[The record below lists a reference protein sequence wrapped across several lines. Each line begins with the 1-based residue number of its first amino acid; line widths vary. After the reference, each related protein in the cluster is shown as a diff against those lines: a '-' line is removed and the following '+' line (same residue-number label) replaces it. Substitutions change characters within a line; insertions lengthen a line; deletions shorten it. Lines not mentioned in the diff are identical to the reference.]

1 MLSKPPQTKT
11 KKDIIGKISD
21 VVSEE
26 TEKVGQ
32 SITAQIFGDSTESP
46 NPITEAMQ
54 QKTENEE
61 IEKQNAINKQ
71 RKFIQTREELD
82 RQLHEIK
89 KHDEE
94 KKKTWSEDVE
104 RQFKIVEPGE
114 GMGEKPAIVLTSKPR
129 RGMMRGKPGTA
140 KGETG
145 PEVRKS
151 QQ

>member
-1 MLSKPPQTKT
+1 MLNNASKIKT
-11 KKDIIGKISD
+11 KKDIIGKMAD
-21 VVSEE
+21 AVSEE
-26 TEKVGQ
+26 TEKVGE
-32 SITAQIFGDSTESP
+32 SITAQIFGDNSEQP

-54 QKTENEE
+54 QKTEGEA
-61 IEKQNAINKQ
+61 EKQNDVNIK
-71 RKFIQTREELD
+71 RKFIRTREELD
-82 RQLHEIK
+82 RQLQEIQK
-89 KHDEE
+89 RDEE

-104 RQFKIVEPGE
+104 RQFKIVDPGE
-114 GMGEKPAIVLTSKPR
+114 GMESKPAIVMTSKPK